1 MRWLAIAVV
10 LVVSTIAAQQSE
22 PPRWRLKENQRFEFR
37 LSGMVL
43 VRGKK
48 RIETRLWGRVIVEA
62 RKKNLL
68 FLQQIDEMR
77 WREGQ
82 VSYTAPKEELEK
94 LRQAFE
100 FSPDGRVVTEGPAKQ
115 AAQDLLTTLFPLP
128 KSAKNGYVERV
139 ELPQIGVCGS
149 LQVVGKR
156 RCMGRDCL
164 FLRLE
169 ATAAK
174 GEKVTK
180 EVLTEAYFDAKA
192 GGFVRVERTIKTHS
206 DKEKEEFLVLTVVG
220 EPGHPS
226 PEALAEAMLKELRRQ
241 VSRHP
246 DDAKAWCKLSRLLLE
261 RGRAKE
267 ALKSALE
274 GLREVKDGGLFAV
287 ASECAVASGDARL
300 GLALAEAGLKV
311 APQERMVA
319 LAASRAAFY
328 LQRYK
333 EAAQFAAAAL
343 KDNKG
348 PYQALYFL
356 GASLAKLG
364 KKEQARR
371 VLREYIRKNPN
382 LDPKRKWMIVFTPQ
396 NDVQILAERR
406 FAGDLSKKRRY
417 SMEELEAARQLLA
430 VLVKEEAVRMRLT
443 SDEIEKMLDYMAG
456 IYGKKPLQ
464 MLSDFLADRV
474 QAYNRLKRLL
484 QKYERV
490 PAERIDDFLKS
501 HKDDA
506 DLCAAA
512 LSLLATKDILKR
524 YRRLDNRFPGN
535 VVVNLHILRL
545 LLTNPGRYRKEA
557 GKILGFLR
565 NMEPGNGLYPLL
577 FAWLEME
584 MENPE
589 KVAIWVRRALR
600 CTYIRTRIRESAQ
613 RRLQVLEDVGYH
625 KGLRGV
631 AAWTMLDRKLVRCVK
646 EVMSGVV
653 RVAEELLGRGD
664 VRKAAR
670 WGSLAVDLGKWL
682 GSKAED
688 GELCAASAAA
698 RERGAVVVEAAAM
711 RAGICDVAVARKEL
725 EDAREKA
732 QEMARAW
739 WQLHLE
745 KERAFTVWVITA
757 PKKCWSFMERL
768 FKMGERALLYERL
781 KEQGGKR

>member
-1 MRWLAIAVV
+1 MRRIAVGVVV
-10 LVVSTIAAQQSE
+10 LVSAIAAQE
-22 PPRWRLKENQRFEFR
+22 EAPPRWRLKDNQRFEFR

-68 FLQQIDEMR
+68 FLQQIEEMR

-82 VSYTAPKEELEK
+82 ISYTAPKEELEK

-100 FSPDGRVVTEGPAKQ
+100 FSPDGKVVTEGPAKQ
-115 AAQDLLTTLFPLP
+115 AAQDLLMTLFPLP
-128 KSAKNGYVERV
+128 KSAKKGYVERV
-139 ELPQIGVCGS
+139 ELPELGVCGS
-149 LQVVGKR
+149 LQVVGRR
-156 RCMGRDCL
+156 RCMGRNCL

-169 ATAAK
+169 AAAAEGGK
-174 GEKVTK
+174 ITK
-180 EVLTEAYFDAKA
+180 EVLTEAYFDPKA

-226 PEALAEAMLKELRRQ
+226 PEALAEAMLRQLRRQ
-241 VSRHP
+241 VRRHP
-246 DDAKAWCKLSRLLLE
+246 DDARAWCKLSRLLLE
-261 RGRAKE
+261 RGRARE

-274 GLREVKDGGLFAV
+274 GLREVKDGDLFAV

-300 GLALAEAGLKV
+300 GLALAEAGMRV
-311 APQERMVA
+311 SPQNRMVA

-364 KKEQARR
+364 KKEQARQ

-382 LDPKRKWMIVFTPQ
+382 LDPKRKWLIAFTPQ

-406 FAGDLSKKRRY
+406 FKGDLAKKRRY

-443 SDEIEKMLDYMAG
+443 PDEIEKMLDYMAR

-484 QKYERV
+484 KKHEQV
-490 PAERIDDFLKS
+490 PCEKIDDFVRRHS
-501 HKDDA
+501 DDA

-524 YRRLDNRFPGN
+524 YRQLDSRFPGN
-535 VVVNLHILRL
+535 VAVNLHILRL
-545 LLTNPGRYRKEA
+545 LLTNPGRYRREA
-557 GKILGFLR
+557 GRILGFLR
-565 NMEPGNGLYPLL
+565 NMEPENGLYPLL

-589 KVAIWVRRALR
+589 KVALWIRRALR
-600 CTYIRTRIRESAQ
+600 CTYIKTHIRESAK
-613 RRLQVLEDVGYH
+613 RRLQVLEDIGYH
-625 KGLRGV
+625 EGLRGV
-631 AAWTMLDRKLVRCVK
+631 AAWTMIDRKLIRCVK

-653 RVAEELLGRGD
+653 RVAEELLARGD

-670 WGSLAVDLGKWL
+670 WGRLAVDLGKWV
-682 GSKAED
+682 GRKAEE

-698 RERGAVVVEAAAM
+698 WERGAVVAEAAAM
-711 RAGICDVAVARKEL
+711 RAGVCDVTSARKEL
-725 EDAREKA
+725 QNARQNA
-732 QEMARAW
+732 QKIAKAW
-739 WQLHLE
+739 WQLHLD

-757 PKKCWSFMERL
+757 PKKCWSFMRRL
-768 FKMGERALLYERL
+768 FKMGERTLLYERL
-781 KEQGGKR
+781 KE